1 MAATLRLEE
10 PLERPPSVH
19 PSTRPSTRERGSAR
33 PLTAQSRAQSRGQ
46 SRGAGTAKAKTPYS
60 IPGNVGYYQ
69 RAEVKGRVRQPK
81 LDTDMAKLKEL
92 FAYCE
97 ASNYRGVH
105 AMVSHYPYLLGLT
118 DAHGLS
124 ALHHAVMS
132 GEPAFVSKVLQLY
145 RDPKTFSL
153 KTLIYSTEEEL
164 LKDLELGVKVAG
176 GKSTEI
182 KINEAVAPG
191 SKAESAGLMPGDRLE
206 ACSGAG
212 FLSYRQP
219 PPLHKNILESLRS
232 KYVSSSFGFPVTL
245 EFRGNAAVEIL
256 AKDGWTPTH
265 SAAGRGAHGDKE
277 ILWLLLN
284 EEENARMS
292 KDIAGCTPQHWAHI
306 EQRMRRRSNR
316 RPLSVGPCGSKRLA
330 SAGRVKT
337 SGCSDS
343 EHGPIGSSKRILG
356 ILGDVRLVRVG
367 LVGDCLPGG
376 WANAQE
382 EELLES
388 IGTSCPAVVSQY
400 VEKPLL
406 VEGKKV
412 DLRLYVLVTSF
423 GQAGQ
428 AAEAGT
434 CQAAHRVKAMLHQ
447 RPIGRDTISNWKEP
461 EIDLRLG

>member
-10 PLERPPSVH
+10 PLERQTGEPTGRLPNVH

-46 SRGAGTAKAKTPYS
+46 SRGAGTAKAKTPHS

-69 RAEVKGRVRQPK
+69 RAEVKGRVKQPK
-81 LDTDMAKLKEL
+81 LDTDMAKLKEDL

-97 ASNYRGVH
+97 ASNYRGVR

-153 KTLIYSTEEEL
+153 KTLIYSTEEDGVFSWEL
-164 LKDLELGVKVAG
+164 LKDMELGVQVAG
-176 GKSTEI
+176 GKSTED
-182 KINEAVAPG
+182 NEATVKAVASG

-219 PPLHKNILESLRS
+219 PPLHKNVLESLRS

-265 SAAGRGAHGDKE
+265 SAAGRGAHGDKQ

-284 EEENARMS
+284 EEEKAQMS
-292 KDIAGCTPQHWAHI
+292 KDIAGCTPQHWVHI

-316 RPLSVGPCGSKRLA
+316 RPLSAGPCGSKRLA
-330 SAGRVKT
+330 SLVKKT
-337 SGCSDS
+337 
-343 EHGPIGSSKRILG
+343 
-356 ILGDVRLVRVG
+356 GDIR
-367 LVGDCLPGG
+367 
-376 WANAQE
+376 
-382 EELLES
+382 
-388 IGTSCPAVVSQY
+388 
-400 VEKPLL
+400 
-406 VEGKKV
+406 
-412 DLRLYVLVTSF
+412 
-423 GQAGQ
+423 
-428 AAEAGT
+428 
-434 CQAAHRVKAMLHQ
+434 
-447 RPIGRDTISNWKEP
+447 
-461 EIDLRLG
+461 